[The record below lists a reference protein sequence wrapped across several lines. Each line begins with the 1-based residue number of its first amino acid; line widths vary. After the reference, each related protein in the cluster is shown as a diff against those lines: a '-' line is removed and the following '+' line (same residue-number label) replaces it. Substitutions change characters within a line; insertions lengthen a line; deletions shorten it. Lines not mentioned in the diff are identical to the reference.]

1 MKTTFKKYS
10 EAKLKNNCPECYST
24 DGLTLSFAQKHQE
37 NKFFDRS
44 SNEVQSTMLCTKC
57 GTTIYPA
64 RWTEDIERVYEYNR
78 KLAIPPKPYLKVK
91 TLSIILLI
99 AVVLVGA
106 AAAYFLF
113 TIQQ

>member
-1 MKTTFKKYS
+1 MKTTFTKYS

-24 DGLTLSFAQKHQE
+24 DGLTLSFAQKHEE

-44 SNEVQSTMLCTKC
+44 SNEVQSTMKCSKC

-78 KLAIPPKPYLKVK
+78 KLAVPPKPYFKFKAL
-91 TLSIILLI
+91 TAILLI
-99 AVVLVGA
+99 AVVLAGA
-106 AAAYFLF
+106 VAAYLIF
-113 TIQQ
+113 IMNK